1 MDDRLN
7 HLSVV
12 LLKTAV
18 DSGIDSREELAAIMG
33 NASVETGRFTTM
45 HENFRYRSAER
56 IVAVVPSAAR
66 RFTWQQMEDAVE
78 SRDPRRVATV
88 LYEGR
93 RDLGNTEPGDGW
105 RYHGRGY
112 FQYTGR
118 YNCTRYGRKF
128 GVDLAGDPD
137 LAAEPELAARL
148 AIQYW
153 RDKVPAHA
161 RHDPEA
167 AGRIINGG
175 ANGADARVRATRE
188 WAGVLDERLIADVR
202 SGRIHPDHYPV
213 PPDLSR
219 DDSRASEVSL
229 PPPVEGRHSPAFQ
242 PAAVEF
248 RSSGIDQQLHEQCRR
263 GLTGCGVDGEGHDHD
278 RMAFRLALAAQAQG
292 LQRVDH
298 VVVGG
303 RSGPDNRLFAV
314 QGALA
319 DPAHRR
325 ASVPLA
331 PLSQAVSVPPRS
343 DCVVDEARATRA
355 PSEGVTESARHGAPV
370 RSTIA

>member
-7 HLSVV
+7 YLSAV

-18 DSGIDSREELAAIMG
+18 DSGIDSPEELAAIMG

-45 HENFRYRSAER
+45 HENFKYRSAER
-56 IVAVVPSAAR
+56 IVAVVPSAGR
-66 RFTWQQMEDAVE
+66 RFTRQEIEAVVE
-78 SRDPRRVATV
+78 SRDPRRVATI

-105 RYHGRGY
+105 HYHGRGY

-118 YNCTRYGRKF
+118 YNYTHYGHKF
-128 GVDLAGDPD
+128 GVDLSGDPD

-153 RDKVPAHA
+153 RDKVPVHS

-188 WAGVLDERLIADVR
+188 WAGILDERMIEDVR
-202 SGRIHPDHYPV
+202 AGRIHPGQYAL
-213 PPDLSR
+213 PPRPSR
-219 DDSRASEVSL
+219 DGSRASEVSL
-229 PPPVEGRHSPAFQ
+229 PPPVEGKHSPAFR
-242 PAAVEF
+242 PAAFEPEF
-248 RSSGIDQQLHEQCRR
+248 LGVDQQMHEQCRR
-263 GLTGCGVDGEGHDHD
+263 GLTKCGVDGAGLGHEHQ
-278 RMAFRLALAAQAQG
+278 AVRLACAAQAQG

-298 VVVGG
+298 VVVGH
-303 RSGPDNRLFAV
+303 RSGPDTRVIVV
-314 QGALA
+314 QGALD

-325 ASVPLA
+325 ASVSLA
-331 PLSQAVSVPPRS
+331 SLSQPLSVPSRS
-343 DCVVDEARATRA
+343 DCLVDDAVATHAR
-355 PSEGVTESARHGAPV
+355 SQGITEVAQSSPPA
-370 RSTIA
+370 RSTIS